1 MRKLTPL
8 ILIIVL
14 VVAACSSSGGT
25 FSATDDAPGADGG
38 DDDSG
43 SLDDGSGGAGTAGT
57 TGVGPLTAA
66 AFTFAAGL
74 QPFDECE
81 AFLSH
86 IRGEAAERV
95 GPYGLD
101 GYGGYV
107 GGPVPLIE
115 GGFEGDVVFEEE
127 APAAEFDSAAE
138 PTFDGGGDDAGGVAG
153 TDFSETNV
161 QVEGVDE
168 PDIVKTDGE
177 RIVTVLNN
185 TLQIVDVRGDD
196 PVAAGRVFLDS
207 GWNQEMILAGD
218 RALVIGAGDGYVLA
232 EQVAGETS
240 IAPDILPYFETTVV
254 QLVDLSDNEPRVLST
269 MQVEG
274 RYVAAR
280 EVDGRTRIVVT
291 SPPAQLQF
299 VYPQGPGA
307 EDIAAE
313 ANRRIVQESTLD
325 DWLTSYSLTDASGT
339 TSTGHLVECDRIHKP
354 AEFAG
359 FDQLAV
365 LTVDIDGDLR
375 PSDAT
380 SVIASGEIVY
390 ANATSLYVGTTVY
403 AQPEWFAGE
412 DELRDFEE
420 KYSTSLH
427 RFDISGEQ
435 ADYVA
440 SGSVR
445 GHMLNQFSMDE
456 LDERLRVATTDGTPW
471 GFTESSESFVT
482 VFETEGDELVE
493 VGQVGNLG
501 RGERIFAVRFVG
513 ELAYVV
519 TFRQVDPF
527 YVVDLSAPDDPSVVG
542 ELKIP
547 GFSSYLHPIGDGLI
561 LGVGQDADPDGFT
574 QGSKVSLFD
583 VNDPSDPREIA
594 VWTVPGSS
602 SDVEWDHRAFLWWD
616 RDNLAVLPVNV
627 WQEDFAGAIVLEVDD
642 REITEVGR
650 IDHSDPD
657 VSFGV
662 TGCRTL
668 DPSELGQWG
677 EDLRFEL
684 EDGGAVAIVCGPN
697 DEPTISGYYCDE
709 PIPAGEAASWYGYSD
724 FALEAADSDTFSL
737 CWREY
742 YGSGDPIM
750 RTLIVDDELWSL
762 SWRFLQ
768 ANSLDDLGRTA
779 QFQIG

>member
-1 MRKLTPL
+1 MRKITPL

-14 VVAACSSSGGT
+14 VAAACSSSGGT
-25 FSATDDAPGADGG
+25 FSATSETPDAGGG
-38 DDDSG
+38 DDEPIDSG
-43 SLDDGSGGAGTAGT
+43 SGGTGSGGTAGI
-57 TGVGPLTAA
+57 GAVTAS
-66 AFTFAAGL
+66 AFTFAASL
-74 QPFDECE
+74 EPFDECE

-95 GPYGLD
+95 GPYGLE
-101 GYGGYV
+101 GYGGFI
-107 GGPVPLIE
+107 GGPVPLAE

-127 APAAEFDSAAE
+127 APASELDTAAE
-138 PTFDGGGDDAGGVAG
+138 PAFDDAGGVAG
-153 TDFSETNV
+153 SDFSETNV

-185 TLQIVDVRGDD
+185 TLQVVDVRGGDAN
-196 PVAAGRVFLDS
+196 AAGRVFLDS

-232 EQVAGETS
+232 EQLAGEAT
-240 IAPDILPYFETTVV
+240 IAPDYLPYYETTVV

-269 MQVEG
+269 LQLEG

-280 EVDGRTRIVVT
+280 EVDGLTRIVVT

-307 EDIAAE
+307 EDVAAE
-313 ANRRIVQESTLD
+313 ANRRIVQESTLE
-325 DWLTSYSLTDASGT
+325 DWLTSYSLTDADGA
-339 TSTGHLVECDRIHKP
+339 TSTGQLVECDRIHRP

-365 LTVDIDGDLR
+365 LTIDVDADLR
-375 PSDAT
+375 PVDAT
-380 SVIASGEIVY
+380 SVIASGETVY

-403 AQPEWFAGE
+403 AQPEWFEE
-412 DELRDFEE
+412 DDLREFEE
-420 KYSTSLH
+420 KFSTSLH
-427 RFDISGEQ
+427 RFDIAGEK

-445 GHMLNQFSMDE
+445 GHMLSQFSMDE
-456 LDERLRVATTDGTPW
+456 LDGRLRVATTDGTPW
-471 GFTESSESFVT
+471 GFADSSESYVT
-482 VFETEGDELVE
+482 VFETEGDELVQ

-501 RGERIFAVRFVG
+501 RGERIFAVRFAG

-547 GFSSYLHPIGDGLI
+547 GFSSYLHPIGDGMI

-574 QGSKVSLFD
+574 RGSKVSLFD
-583 VNDPSDPREIA
+583 VNDPTDPREIA

-616 RDNLAVLPVNV
+616 RDALAVLPVNV
-627 WQEDFAGAIVLEVDD
+627 WQENFAGAIVLEVADG
-642 REITEVGR
+642 EITEVGR
-650 IDHSDPD
+650 IDHSSSD

-662 TGCRTL
+662 TDCRRV
-668 DPSELGQWG
+668 DPGELGQWG

-684 EDGGAVAIVCGPN
+684 EEGGALAIVCGPN
-697 DEPTISGYYCDE
+697 DEPAVSGYYCDE
-709 PIPAGEAASWYGYSD
+709 PIPAGEAASFYGYRD

-742 YGSGDPIM
+742 YGGADPIL
-750 RTLIVDDELWSL
+750 RTLVVDDQLWSL

-768 ANSLDDLGRTA
+768 ANSLDDLTRTE
-779 QFQIG
+779 QFPLG